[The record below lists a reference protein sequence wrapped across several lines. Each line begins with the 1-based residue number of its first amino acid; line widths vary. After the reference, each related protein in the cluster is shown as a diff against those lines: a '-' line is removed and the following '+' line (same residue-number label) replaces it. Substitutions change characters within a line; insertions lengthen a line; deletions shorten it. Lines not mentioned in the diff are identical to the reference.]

1 MFTRAQRGKFFVHR
15 RKNQRKMYSH
25 HGLCNVQA
33 LRKMYRHCARAREMY
48 RHLRARAQ
56 NVQALQEKSE
66 NSSTPPLRLI
76 FGRALMEEH

>member
-1 MFTRAQRGKFFVHR
+1 
-15 RKNQRKMYSH
+15 MYSH

-48 RHLRARAQ
+48 RHLRVRAQ

-76 FGRALMEEH
+76 FGRALTTLAIRIGLDEIMQLQK